1 VTPRII
7 VYTERVGG
15 SNPSPPTSLR
25 FSRASARRAEDHSE
39 GCCAEVAQ
47 ATKADDTEGL
57 MRRFLAALLGFL
69 IGYPVFAFAGYW
81 AIALFSNNHFDG
93 SVEASMT
100 AAFVF
105 GPAGALI
112 GLIAGAILGKPK
124 SAPGDLAPENKSLP

>member
-1 VTPRII
+1 
-7 VYTERVGG
+7 
-15 SNPSPPTSLR
+15 
-25 FSRASARRAEDHSE
+25 
-39 GCCAEVAQ
+39 
-47 ATKADDTEGL
+47 
-57 MRRFLAALLGFL
+57 L

-81 AIALFSNNHFDG
+81 AIALSSNNHFDG

-124 SAPGDLAPENKSLP
+124 PASGDLAPENKSLPCKNLP